1 MNSETCGT
9 AGEPLDTAVTIVT
22 PNNMHV
28 ACMTCFTY
36 RYMLYDLHVNTNT
49 QTCIMLHVKIHVT
62 CM

>member
-36 RYMLYDLHVNTNT
+36 RYMLYDLHVNTN
-49 QTCIMLHVKIHVT
+49 MHHVA
-62 CM
+62 C